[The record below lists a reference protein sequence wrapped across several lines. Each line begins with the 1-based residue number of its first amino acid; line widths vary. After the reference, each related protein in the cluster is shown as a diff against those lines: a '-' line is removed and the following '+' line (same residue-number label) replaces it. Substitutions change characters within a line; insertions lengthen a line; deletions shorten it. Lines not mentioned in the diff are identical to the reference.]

1 MTVHYNDWNTSAHRG
16 ESSSSTTSSSSEIA
30 ALTQQMTEMRKEI
43 LQMYHSNQQVNSM
56 TPSCKTCGGPHSYY
70 ECQAASGYTQ
80 DVYSTTGNF
89 SLGERP
95 QGGLPSNTIPN
106 PREEI
111 KAITTRSGI
120 VLAGP
125 SVPLPPLFSSFKEV
139 ERDPKMIMDQ

>member
-1 MTVHYNDWNTSAHRG
+1 MD
-16 ESSSSTTSSSSEIA
+16 
-30 ALTQQMTEMRKEI
+30 EMWKVF
-43 LQMYHSNQQVNSM
+43 H
-56 TPSCKTCGGPHSYY
+56 
-70 ECQAASGYTQ
+70 
-80 DVYSTTGNF
+80 
-89 SLGERP
+89 ERP

-139 ERDPKMIMDQ
+139 ERDPKMIMDQVEQGEASRQYAKMLKDLLSDKEKLLGLENTSLTENCSADLLKKLPEKLGDPEKISHSL